1 MNEIIFRITWLGLLL
16 FVFLACSSNDQAE
29 NNENETSDSPE
40 LEDTTENVDG
50 ICLEY
55 RGYEPDEGGQ
65 FLVANITMGNIG
77 DRSVTPQ
84 EQLYNEDYSMLSS
97 LDEIFTERNDV
108 LEPGEAITGN
118 LVYNHGFF
126 EDHNVYYLTFEAEAT
141 KEETRFE
148 I

>member
-1 MNEIIFRITWLGLLL
+1 MVIKGRNVNEIIFRITWLGLLL

-65 FLVANITMGNIG
+65 FLVANITMGMVI
-77 DRSVTPQ
+77 D
-84 EQLYNEDYSMLSS
+84 LLHLKSS
-97 LDEIFTERNDV
+97 YIMKIILCFLHWMR
-108 LEPGEAITGN
+108 
-118 LVYNHGFF
+118 
-126 EDHNVYYLTFEAEAT
+126 YLR
-141 KEETRFE
+141 KEMMC
-148 I
+148 